1 MNVSG
6 SYGST
11 PNYEPTQHAGPK
23 EDKQYAIHA
32 QETTGPIGRYAY
44 VHPNTN
50 YEQPRALFNKVF
62 DDTMR
67 NHTMDNLAGHLGACD
82 IATKERQL

>member
-1 MNVSG
+1 MNVAG
-6 SYGST
+6 SYGKT
-11 PNYEPTQHAGPK
+11 PNYEPTQHSGPK

-32 QETTGPIGRYAY
+32 QEALGPIGRYAY

-62 DDTMR
+62 DDSMR
-67 NHTMDNLAGHLGACD
+67 KKVMDNISGHLGQCD
-82 IATKERQL
+82 TATKERQL